1 MLLLC
6 NFQKQLLTSDYGS
19 DLPSAKVELE
29 RHQHEHKVI
38 DQFHSKIIQS
48 ERHQSNFSGDELQLY
63 QQKLSQLQKIYAEL
77 LSTSTKRLSDLDA
90 LADFL
95 SAATSE
101 LSWLNDREQI
111 EVSRD
116 WADKNLDLSAV
127 HRYYEVSFFGTMH
140 NYSIL

>member
-1 MLLLC
+1 M
-6 NFQKQLLTSDYGS
+6 
-19 DLPSAKVELE
+19 ELE

-38 DQFHSKIIQS
+38 DQFHSKIAQC
-48 ERHQSNFSGDELQLY
+48 ERHASNFTGEELQLY
-63 QQKLSQLQKIYAEL
+63 RQRLSQLQKVYAEL

-90 LADFL
+90 LVDFL
-95 SAATSE
+95 ATATAE

-127 HRYYEVSFFGTMH
+127 HRYYEVGVTGLFLWRNTQKRPSQM
-140 NYSIL
+140 NVSV

>member
-1 MLLLC
+1 M
-6 NFQKQLLTSDYGS
+6 
-19 DLPSAKVELE
+19 ELE

-38 DQFHSKIIQS
+38 DQFHSKIIQC
-48 ERHQSNFSGDELQLY
+48 ERHQSNFSGDELTLY
-63 QQKLSQLQKIYAEL
+63 QQKLSQLQKIFAEL

-90 LADFL
+90 LQLFL
-95 SAATSE
+95 SAATAE

-127 HRYYEVSFFGTMH
+127 HRYYEVSRESFLTFLLKFFFFLIKKPSNFH
-140 NYSIL
+140 FINFNRN